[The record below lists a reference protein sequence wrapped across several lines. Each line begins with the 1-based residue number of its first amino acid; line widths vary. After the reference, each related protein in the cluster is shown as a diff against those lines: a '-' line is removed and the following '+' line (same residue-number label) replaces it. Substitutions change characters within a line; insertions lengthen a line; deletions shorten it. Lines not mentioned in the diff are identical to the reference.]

1 MMNKHSDINRL
12 SMEILYQKIKNK
24 RKRKG
29 RKETFISRKKYFDFK
44 RTDHVNFY
52 QINIAKRGLNC

>member
-1 MMNKHSDINRL
+1 
-12 SMEILYQKIKNK
+12 MEILYQKIKNK
-24 RKRKG
+24 RKQKG

-44 RTDHVNFY
+44 RTNHVNIY